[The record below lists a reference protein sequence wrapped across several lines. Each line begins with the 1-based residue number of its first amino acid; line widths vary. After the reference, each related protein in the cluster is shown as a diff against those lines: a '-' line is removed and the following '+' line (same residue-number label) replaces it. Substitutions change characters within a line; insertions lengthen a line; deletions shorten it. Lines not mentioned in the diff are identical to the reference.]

1 MNRRAFVTGLG
12 AVLAAPSAADVQVA
26 GKVGIGFMPAIPEP
40 NANTDA
46 FRQALRD
53 LGHIDGQNIMI
64 DVRDPDRGD
73 RSRE

>member
-40 NANTDA
+40 NAKRMR
-46 FRQALRD
+46 F
-53 LGHIDGQNIMI
+53 
-64 DVRDPDRGD
+64 DRRYATSGISTA
-73 RSRE
+73 RTS